1 MIKSKS
7 KKILIFLVLLAI
19 VIIPIATIP
28 SCNTNR
34 DNGINIV
41 DDNYGT
47 PKINSVHVAL
57 GVPEDNDSTDD
68 YDIIRSQYIISYNK
82 DLGVANWV
90 AWNLD
95 ADWYGDVP
103 RYSGNFIADT
113 SLPSQFYK
121 VKHSDYTNSGYD
133 RGHMVRSEERTKT
146 DEDNKSTFFLT
157 NIIPQTPDLNQ
168 GVWLKLE
175 YYCEDLCKQQNKELY
190 VIAGGI
196 YHTKEKIKGLVTIP
210 DSCFKI
216 IVVLN
221 RNQGLKNIDINSE
234 VIAVVMPNISGVRS
248 DDWMKYSTTVD
259 RIEFSTGYDFLNC
272 LPKKIQAIIEAKQIT
287 NVANLKHSNSWH

>member
-28 SCNTNR
+28 SCNTNS

-68 YDIIRSQYIISYNK
+68 YDIIRSQYIVSYNK

-103 RYSGNFIADT
+103 RYSGNFIVDT

-146 DEDNKSTFFLT
+146 DIDNKSTFFLT

>member
-1 MIKSKS
+1 MPNLKINKLKLLFLVAAFSIGAIISFHSCNNSKS
-7 KKILIFLVLLAI
+7 N
-19 VIIPIATIP
+19 PIN
-28 SCNTNR
+28 SN
-34 DNGINIV
+34 DDLYNI
-41 DDNYGT
+41 
-47 PKINSVHVAL
+47 PKISSIHVAL
-57 GVPEDNDSTDD
+57 GVPEDSDSSDD
-68 YDIIRSQYIISYNK
+68 YDIVRNQYVISYNK
-82 DLGVANWV
+82 DLNVSNWV

-103 RYSGNFIADT
+103 RYSGNFISDT
-113 SLPSQFYK
+113 SLPSQFYH

-146 DEDNKSTFFLT
+146 NEDNKSTFLLT

-190 VIAGGI
+190 IVAGGI
-196 YHTKEKIKGLVTIP
+196 YHTKSKIKDLVTIP

-221 RNQGLKNIDINSE
+221 RSQGLKNIDDNTE
-234 VIAVVMPNISGVRS
+234 VIAVVMPNIQGVRS
-248 DDWMKYSTTVD
+248 DDWQKYSTTVD

-272 LPKKIQAIIEAKQIT
+272 LPKKIQAVIESKQVKNI
-287 NVANLKHSNSWH
+287 VNLKHSLSWH